1 MLMKVRERIR
11 RTWKKKGFRYGAA
24 GTLCLMM
31 AAGIMALGLGTG
43 ARAAG
48 TIEDLNNAGG
58 NISSAS
64 EFELLRNA
72 SLDDTRGNTYTLTR
86 DITISSVTSAATGT
100 FAGTF
105 DGGGHVITIEDINI
119 TDVDY
124 TESGTVEV
132 GAVNHGVLFGTVTGT
147 VTNLIIDV
155 TDNDASYTRISNA
168 GVEPDGSSVTSVTSD
183 GSAEYTPRTP
193 ISELDTGVVDIA
205 AYNEIKNYAPVYLDE
220 SGQEVDASA
229 EGASEYVKTVK
240 AKNEETV
247 TSYHANIA
255 EEDGFGLVC
264 GKLTGTVSQVSIN
277 GNAITVNQTA
287 AESGKETRTDSV
299 TTPYTHYYKVGTTN
313 KIEAEDFSE
322 ATVSLGAPTV
332 YSETVATPI
341 SPNAAVGEVM
351 SLQVSAPE
359 NILEEE
365 QITYTLNVRALNNA
379 ALTNVTLKAP
389 ETGTW
394 TVVGGSETGTGAE
407 FVLENLNTSDE
418 IITFRPSTPVT
429 GASKT
434 ASFQAKTEVSGQT
447 VTASTEVTTTVKSNS
462 SNAEFDSNKRVNATV
477 LELTVSAPKAFV
489 AESGGNVTLT
499 YKVEVKNNDSEPMN
513 NVALTVPADL
523 TVLTDGYTN
532 NLGNVAV
539 GIVNS
544 GAPVTLE
551 FTKEFSSS
559 DGTQNVEFS
568 ASAEVGNPA
577 QKISATATA
586 TTIGHLIGT
595 HLTESAVIQGDRVKM
610 TASVADKAVYK
621 DTNSKLIYTVSIEN
635 TSGIA
640 LSNVKV
646 GASESGGTW
655 SKSSGTGSVNADGSI
670 NILSASE
677 TMVLN
682 YSLPI
687 GTLTDGST
695 TTTTFTIS
703 EGTKS
708 STTEELSTT
717 VYDGQNTN
725 VTGTGTG
732 QSSNLKI
739 TVNAPKAFLVN
750 SDGTATVDYQVTV
763 TNNESEALT
772 GVTVIPPTGMTPS
785 GSADIGSLD
794 AGTTS
799 STMTFIKHFDGIT
812 DICTESVTFQVTA
825 TKGTGAAAKT
835 LTASATVTST
845 GYKPDT
851 GTTSAT
857 IEENKVTLTASV
869 SDVMAYTGSD
879 SVLVYTVVVENNTG
893 AQLMDIQVASSV
905 TGGTWSAVN
914 STNFNASTGK
924 ITSLAAYGSIELE
937 YRLPISTMPDSGSQT
952 ATFTVSKDES
962 SQPTL
967 DLTTEVY
974 DVRDDQVVRSSS
986 AIDPDK
992 LTISASAP
1000 ANVKRTSGGTQVTY
1014 NLSIKAPSGK
1024 AVTITASG
1032 GGTWSG
1038 AVTGSDGSASINGT
1052 EREQEV
1058 SFVRTVSDTD
1068 SSVITSFSAKT
1079 ADGTC
1084 AVQTA
1089 SLVTSIFD
1097 EGLESSEV
1105 VKNTPIEG
1113 NKLTLSASA
1122 PAVVETGSGTAEVL
1136 YTLTVSGEK
1145 ASGAVLYALTGN
1157 GSSVSGKWGTT
1168 EVAVRSSVATESTSF
1183 TVPEGVE
1190 NVYYLANES
1199 ADLTN
1204 PPAAV
1209 QRSFRAVKSETVSGF
1224 GIPIPQYMAG
1234 TELLGTKVYKSND
1247 PVTSTVSTSEGK
1259 LSITLTGDTKYVSL
1273 GSSGKSI
1280 TYSLELENTDS
1291 AKPMYISTDF
1301 TDWRLETGSWSTESY
1316 TTTGETKVT
1325 YPGSSGQ
1332 ILEPGNTVV
1341 LKKTVTAGDA
1351 GAMSMTIAGKSISIT
1366 PVPTYMYS
1374 HAVTGD
1380 ASSSTTYGSTLY
1392 AGNHLR
1398 AGVFAGV
1405 NSGTLEQCRQ
1415 DMNITGVPV
1424 SSVHNDASLSIGGVI
1439 GENAATESMTDL
1451 YVNGNVEAPRSV
1463 DAGWITGTGGGTV
1476 ESSVVTGTT
1485 DDSKLGVT
1493 GDVKLGGQEPEATW
1507 TRWKTFQ
1514 YYTDTDTAQDAFDL
1528 AWLVK
1533 DEDGVFTYTNP
1544 AGNTVTIS
1552 VAAPSTGKGLQ
1563 YKTVYHARRT
1573 LNDMENQAYFS
1584 NTTSLNLGDSGYW
1597 QKVHAYATDGY
1608 YHYVQDYSSGESG
1621 DSYITEYP
1629 YRSTG
1634 KPVFTGSD
1642 PIWSVERV
1650 SGTLTDQ
1657 VKLKLSEA
1665 LNLSEV
1671 KMYYQGGTVEAAIEN
1686 RKAVFPFEES
1696 AMTLAVVP
1704 VLNGKIYEE
1713 IVSDE
1718 FTAEDRDALPK
1729 PDVYG
1734 GNYYEAN
1741 GGLKQ
1746 ESFLAG
1752 SSYAQGSELRITGS
1766 EEMAS
1771 CSYAYCFSQNAPDA
1785 WNSVSWDGSMTKD
1798 ADQFPEDIWSE
1809 IDGSMPITAAM
1820 EGTYY
1825 LYVKVSA
1832 GNYPDTVY
1840 CYGNLQVDAGASSV
1854 PKMYYDYNGTDG
1866 HLITGDV
1873 ITEEDTLVFDVIPS
1887 SRLTKLEYVI
1897 SGVRL
1902 EGNALYGADWKEYTG
1917 AVRMKHPTNG
1927 EACYIYTRMKD
1938 ESGSTYGAVS
1948 SYEYTFAGK
1957 SGNVQISPRTV
1968 AVESEA
1974 DASAAAVIPSGSVI
1988 YLDSVTADAKI
1999 LYLVNTSAES
2009 GIQLKRVTGDVSG
2022 LTEDG
2027 KHFQIG
2033 DRWYQTDQDG
2043 VQVFTD
2049 QISLYNE
2056 TNTPNTQYIHTVVLG
2071 DNLEPSEAV
2080 SFAYQVEPT
2089 EQAAAPEATL
2099 TTQSFPNGADVP
2111 IAEVEK
2117 DSVLSFSTLTPGG
2130 EMYYI
2135 IGNGEVSDQEEG
2147 AGGTRKYDSSKGI
2160 KVEGDY
2166 GSQFIIS
2173 IKTVKWNGDRTKK
2186 ELKDSDTIR
2195 FVYSIA
2201 EQGQVISPTATP
2213 ETSRENPATVIPGD
2227 KILLSTA
2234 TKGASIFY
2242 TTDGTTPHAECG
2254 EDGTWKAA
2262 GTSTKLYNA
2271 GQGITMPLEGSG
2283 YFTIRAIAVKT
2294 DLGNSPEVQFAYAFP
2309 DTVQSPYTNIP
2320 SGSVDLGAQVLLKNR
2335 TQGASIYYTV
2345 AYDGKVPDDPTVS
2358 SAVFDEAQPIVIQ
2371 RETVIKALAVK
2382 DGVKSEIVTFR
2393 FLSMNQLD
2401 TPTASIDSGAMVS
2414 RGTRLKLSAPDGAV
2428 IYYTMDGSDPTDT
2441 GNAAVVAG
2449 KEITLD
2455 GAAGAQITIKAYARA
2470 EGKSDSDVVTFTYQI
2485 SQSSSGVTADVAD
2498 GTLVSNGSKV
2508 NLMTDVTGAKIYYTT
2523 DGSDP
2528 VDYGKEG
2535 SVVTVNGTAGGTFT
2549 IKAVAVADGEAG
2561 SISTFTYKIKE
2572 KPTAPS
2578 ASPAGGV
2585 LTIATRVELS
2595 SSVEKI
2601 YYTTDGTTPT
2611 ESSSLYKEP
2620 ILINRTTNLQAI
2632 AVSEDGEISDVASYQ
2647 YTAALKA
2654 AAPTASHEDGTVL
2667 EPGTIVAL
2675 HTDTESARIYY
2686 STNGTDPTL
2695 DNLDDMQLYTEDGI
2709 PVYRTVTIKAVA
2721 YREDMQL
2728 SAVETYTY
2736 RVDTIPAVEM
2746 KAREAAKLA
2755 EEELHDTDISE
2766 LEREEDYDG
2775 TAYQSRVLREKSCNT
2790 VVSSTWN
2797 AIPNDAVLVTEEKDY
2812 SSQAL
2817 ENVKRVFGDDYVILN
2832 SYDICLMRGNTIIQ
2846 PDGEV
2851 ELGVPIPEKYKDA
2864 AVTIVYIDSDQK
2876 VTRLDTRRKDGMAYA
2891 RVEHFSHYALVGL
2904 EEEEQAVRV
2913 FNYLLL
2919 LEGIAGVVLLFG
2931 IGYYIQRKW
2940 KSLHMHS

>member
-11 RTWKKKGFRYGAA
+11 KTWKKKGFRYSAA
-24 GTLCLMM
+24 GTLCLML

-48 TIEDLNNAGG
+48 TIGELNTAGG
-58 NISSAS
+58 YISSAS
-64 EFELLRNA
+64 DFELLRNA
-72 SLDDTRGNTYTLTR
+72 SETDTTGKTYTLTQ
-86 DITISSVTSAATGT
+86 DITISSITSAATGT
-100 FAGTF
+100 FDGTF
-105 DGGGHVITIEDINI
+105 DGGGHVITIEDIDI
-119 TDVDY
+119 TDVSY

-132 GAVNHGVLFGTVTGT
+132 GAVDHGILFGTVTGT
-147 VTNLIIDV
+147 VTNLIVDV
-155 TDNDASYTRISNA
+155 TDDDASYTRISNA
-168 GVEPDGSSVTSVTSD
+168 GVEPDGSPVTSVTSD

-193 ISELDTGVVDIA
+193 VSELSTDEEKEAFDIISR
-205 AYNEIKNYAPVYLDE
+205 YEKVYLNNNRE
-220 SGQEVDASA
+220 EVDASA
-229 EGASEYVKTVK
+229 EGASLYVKT
-240 AKNEETV
+240 AKEKKVETV
-247 TSYHANIA
+247 TSYATGTA
-255 EEDGFGLVC
+255 DEDGFGLIC
-264 GKLTGTVSQVSIN
+264 GKLTGTVSQVSIS
-277 GNAITVNQTA
+277 GNSITVNQTA
-287 AESGKETRTDSV
+287 AESGKETQTDSV

-313 KIEAEDFSE
+313 KIEAKDFTE

-332 YSETVATPI
+332 YSETVATTP
-341 SPNAAVGEVM
+341 SSNAAVGEVM

-359 NILEEE
+359 NVLAGEY
-365 QITYTLNVRALNNA
+365 ITYTLVVKSLNNTT
-379 ALTNVTLKAP
+379 LSNVTLTAP
-389 ETGTW
+389 ERGTW
-394 TVVGGSETGTGAE
+394 EVGNDSASGSTFVLTNPGASGKTVRFTSSEKAAESTETAE
-407 FVLENLNTSDE
+407 FEAETE
-418 IITFRPSTPVT
+418 I
-429 GASKT
+429 
-434 ASFQAKTEVSGQT
+434 SGQT
-447 VTASTEVTTTVKSNS
+447 VTAAAQVETTVKSSVSPIKTAS
-462 SNAEFDSNKRVNATV
+462 SAGVDSSV
-477 LELTVSAPKAFV
+477 LELSVSAPKAFV
-489 AESGGNVTLT
+489 ADEDGNATVNYTLT
-499 YKVEVKNNDSEPMN
+499 V
-513 NVALTVPADL
+513 
-523 TVLTDGYTN
+523 TN
-532 NLGNVAV
+532 NSTTDALSNVKVPIPAGMTLV
-539 GIVNS
+539 SESVTVEDENVMIDTLAINAS
-544 GAPVTLE
+544 QTLQFQKTFSDAPVSPTVV
-551 FTKEFSSS
+551 FT
-559 DGTQNVEFS
+559 
-568 ASAEVGNPA
+568 ASADIGSPA
-577 QKISATATA
+577 QKISAQAEV
-586 TTIGHLIGT
+586 TTTGYPMNT
-595 HLTESAVIQGDRVKM
+595 SQKKAVIQGDRVTI
-610 TASVADKAVYK
+610 TASAPKKAVYSE
-621 DTNSKLIYTVSIEN
+621 TVQNLEYTITVNNS
-635 TSGIA
+635 SGVE
-640 LSNVKV
+640 LTDVKV
-646 GASESGGTW
+646 TASENGGTW
-655 SKSSGTGSVNADGSI
+655 SQGGSTASSGSEYTIANLSVAGI
-670 NILSASE
+670 TLK
-677 TMVLN
+677 

-687 GTLTDGST
+687 SSKANGSIQQTSFTLSENGKSIT
-695 TTTTFTIS
+695 TAL
-703 EGTKS
+703 
-708 STTEELSTT
+708 LSTT
-717 VYDGQNTN
+717 VYDGTVGEQNSTD
-725 VTGTGTG
+725 TGD
-732 QSSNLKI
+732 LKI
-739 TVNAPKAFLVN
+739 SVSSPKAILAD
-750 SDGTATVDYQVTV
+750 SSGKATVEYQVTV
-763 TNNESEALT
+763 KNDGNEALT
-772 GVTVIPPTGMTPS
+772 GVKVNAPT
-785 GSADIGSLD
+785 DV
-794 AGTTS
+794 TTS
-799 STMTFIKHFDGIT
+799 GNTAIGTLNAGDSAPLTFTSSLKIANNQLLSAEFSASATSGT
-812 DICTESVTFQVTA
+812 GENATTLNASVTA
-825 TKGTGAAAKT
+825 TSRGYVPGTPGT
-835 LTASATVTST
+835 
-845 GYKPDT
+845 DT
-851 GTTSAT
+851 KS
-857 IEENKVTLTASV
+857 IQEDKVTFTASV
-869 SDVMAYTGSD
+869 PGNLAYTENS
-879 SVLVYTVVVENNTG
+879 SNLVYKVCVENNS
-893 AQLMDIQVASSV
+893 AAELRNIVV
-905 TGGTWSAVN
+905 TPSDTTGTWIPNVSSSGTYNIA
-914 STNFNASTGK
+914 
-924 ITSLAAYGSIELE
+924 SLAASESVELE
-937 YRLPISTMPDSGSQT
+937 YKLPIDSTSVGSSQT
-952 ATFTVSKDES
+952 TRFTV
-962 SQPTL
+962 L
-967 DLTTEVY
+967 L
-974 DVRDDQVVRSSS
+974 
-986 AIDPDK
+986 
-992 LTISASAP
+992 
-1000 ANVKRTSGGTQVTY
+1000 
-1014 NLSIKAPSGK
+1014 
-1024 AVTITASG
+1024 
-1032 GGTWSG
+1032 
-1038 AVTGSDGSASINGT
+1038 
-1052 EREQEV
+1052 QEK
-1058 SFVRTVSDTD
+1058 SENTD
-1068 SSVITSFSAKT
+1068 SLSTQIRDVGTDTAK
-1079 ADGTC
+1079 G
-1084 AVQTA
+1084 
-1089 SLVTSIFD
+1089 SND
-1097 EGLESSEV
+1097 E
-1105 VKNTPIEG
+1105 VKAG
-1113 NKLTLSASA
+1113 QLTLSASA
-1122 PAVVETGSGTAEVL
+1122 PENVKSTSNTQITYSLEINAPSNKEVIVTAPFSGTWEGVISDSGTTVSINGTGSPQKINFIYTVSDQQSVEASFSARTSDGIYAVCTDSLVTNIFAEGSTREEVGNEEIKGEKLTISASVSSVVEVNSNTAEVS
-1136 YTLTVSGEK
+1136 YTITLDGPEAGEQVTLS
-1145 ASGAVLYALTGN
+1145 AS
-1157 GSSVSGKWGTT
+1157 SKGKWKTSEAKAWTTSETKSYSVPDGTT
-1168 EVAVRSSVATESTSF
+1168 T
-1183 TVPEGVE
+1183 
-1190 NVYYLANES
+1190 VYYLASETV
-1199 ADLTN
+1199 DLTN
-1204 PPAAV
+1204 PPATV
-1209 QRSFRAVKSETVSGF
+1209 RRSFTASKKVSS
-1224 GIPIPQYMAG
+1224 G
-1234 TELLGTKVYKSND
+1234 TGRGKWSTLSVSTEVLNTAVYKADDS
-1247 PVTSTVSTSEGK
+1247 VTNSAFTAYNQ
-1259 LSITLTGDTKYVSL
+1259 LSITLTGDTRYVIP
-1273 GSSGKSI
+1273 GSKSI
-1280 TYSLELENTDS
+1280 TYELELKNTGTET
-1291 AKPMYISTDF
+1291 PMYISTSFDG
-1301 TDWRLETGSWSTESY
+1301 WELKTGSSWSSASY
-1316 TTTGETKVT
+1316 ITTGLPSET
-1325 YPGSSGQ
+1325 YDSQ
-1332 ILEPGNTVV
+1332 ILEPGSTVI
-1341 LKKTVTAGDA
+1341 LTKTVNAEQDVDMTG
-1351 GAMSMTIAGKSISIT
+1351 MSMTITGKSISIT
-1366 PVPTYMYS
+1366 PVPTYVYS

-1398 AGVFAGV
+1398 AGVFTGI
-1405 NSGTLEQCRQ
+1405 NSGTLGKCRQ
-1415 DMNITGVPV
+1415 DMDITGVPA
-1424 SSVHNDASLSIGGVI
+1424 SSVHNDASLSVGGVI
-1439 GENAATESMTDL
+1439 GENEATGSMADL
-1451 YVNGNVEAPRSV
+1451 YVNGNVEAPRSA

-1476 ESSVVTGTT
+1476 ESSVVTSTT
-1485 DDSKLGVT
+1485 DASKLGVT
-1493 GDVKLGGQEPEATW
+1493 GAVKLGDQKPEATW
-1507 TRWKTFQ
+1507 NGWKTFQ
-1514 YYTDTDTAQDAFDL
+1514 YYTDTDTSQDAFDL

-1533 DEDGVFTYTNP
+1533 DEDGVFTYSNP
-1544 AGNTVTIS
+1544 AGNAVAIS
-1552 VAAPSTGKGLQ
+1552 VEAPATGKDLQ
-1563 YKTVYHARRT
+1563 YKTVYHARRALT
-1573 LNDMENQAYFS
+1573 DVENQAYFS
-1584 NTTSLNLGDSGYW
+1584 DTTSLDLGDSGYW

-1621 DSYITEYP
+1621 DSYTTEYP
-1629 YRSTG
+1629 YRTTDE
-1634 KPVFTGSD
+1634 PVFTGSD

-1657 VKLKLSEA
+1657 VKLKLAET

-1686 RKAVFPFEES
+1686 QKAVFPFEES
-1696 AMTLAVVP
+1696 KMTLTVVP

-1752 SSYAQGSELRITGS
+1752 SSYAQGSELRITES
-1766 EEMAS
+1766 EEMGN

-1785 WNSVSWDGSMTKD
+1785 WDSVRWDGSMTKD
-1798 ADQFPEDIWSE
+1798 ADLFPEDIWTE
-1809 IDGSMPITAAM
+1809 YDGLMSITTAM

-1832 GNYPDTVY
+1832 ENYPDTVY
-1840 CYGNLQVDAGASSV
+1840 CYGDLQVDAGASSV

-1887 SRLTKLEYVI
+1887 GRLTKLEYVI
-1897 SGVRL
+1897 SGARL
-1902 EGNALYGADWKEYTG
+1902 EGNALYGADWKEYTE
-1917 AVRMKHPTNG
+1917 AVQMKHPTNG

-1938 ESGSTYGAVS
+1938 ESGSIYGAVS

-1988 YLDSVTADAKI
+1988 YLDSVTDDAKI

-2009 GIQLKRVTGDVSG
+2009 RIQLKRVTGDVSG

-2043 VQVFTD
+2043 IQVFAD

-2056 TNTPNTQYIHTVVLG
+2056 TNTPNIQYIHTVVLG
-2071 DNLEPSEAV
+2071 ENLEPSEAV

-2099 TTQSFPNGADVP
+2099 ATQSFPNGADVP

-2135 IGNGEVSDQEEG
+2135 IGNGEVSDQDEG

-2160 KVEGDY
+2160 QVEGDY

-2186 ELKDSDTIR
+2186 ALKDSDTIR

-2242 TTDGTTPHAECG
+2242 TTDGTTPQAECA

-2262 GTSTKLYNA
+2262 GASAKLYDA

-2320 SGSVDLGAQVLLKNR
+2320 SGSVDLGAQILLKNR

-2345 AYDGKVPDDPTVS
+2345 AYDGKTPDDPTVS

-2414 RGTRLKLSAPDGAV
+2414 RGTRLKLSAADGAV

-2441 GNAAVVAG
+2441 GNAAVIAG

-2455 GAAGAQITIKAYARA
+2455 GSAGAQITIKAYARA

-2485 SQSSSGVTADVAD
+2485 SQSSSGVTADVAN

-2508 NLMTDVTGAKIYYTT
+2508 NLMTDVTGATIYYTT

-2549 IKAVAVADGEAG
+2549 IKAVAVVDGEAG

-2632 AVSEDGEISDVASYQ
+2632 AVSEDGEVSDVASYQ

-2686 STNGTDPTL
+2686 STDGTDPTL

-2728 SAVETYTY
+2728 SAVQTYTY

-2832 SYDICLMRGNTIIQ
+2832 SYDIYLMRGNTIIQ

-2891 RVEHFSHYALVGL
+2891 RVDHFSHYALVGL

-2940 KSLHMHS
+2940 KSFHMHS